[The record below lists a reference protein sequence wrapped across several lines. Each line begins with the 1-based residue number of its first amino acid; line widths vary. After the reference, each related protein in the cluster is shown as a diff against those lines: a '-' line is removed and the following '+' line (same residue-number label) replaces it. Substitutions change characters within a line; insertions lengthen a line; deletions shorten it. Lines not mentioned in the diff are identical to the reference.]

1 MTDMTAPSAG
11 KMTDPVLAEF
21 RRRFSATF
29 GPGRPRLETGDHMLD
44 LQRPLPPQ
52 LLKPAAVLIPIVQ
65 HVDGATVLL
74 THRTET
80 LSSHAGQIAFPGG
93 RTDAADAFSPLTAL
107 REAQEEIGLEP
118 RKVHLLGKM
127 HPYATGSGYDITPVV
142 GLVKPPL
149 KLFAN
154 PDEVNAIF
162 EVPLTFLMTG
172 SNYQKLELEWKGAM
186 RQTYAIPYQEHY
198 IWGVT
203 AGILKTLYETL
214 YPS

>member
-1 MTDMTAPSAG
+1 MAAPSAG
-11 KMTDPVLAEF
+11 KVADPVLAEF
-21 RRRFSATF
+21 RRRFSAAF
-29 GPGRPRLETGDHMLD
+29 GPGTPRLETGDHMLD
-44 LQRPLPPQ
+44 LQRPPPPK

-65 HVDGATVLL
+65 HADGATVLL

-93 RTDAADAFSPLTAL
+93 RTDAVDAFSPMTAL
-107 REAQEEIGLEP
+107 REAQEEIGLAP
-118 RKVHLLGKM
+118 QSVHLLGKM

-149 KLFAN
+149 ELIAN
-154 PDEVNAIF
+154 PEEVNAIF
-162 EVPLTFLMTG
+162 EVPLAFLMTG
-172 SNYQKLELEWKGAM
+172 RNYQKLELEWKGAM
-186 RQTYAIPYQEHY
+186 RQTYAIPYKTHY

-214 YPS
+214 YSS